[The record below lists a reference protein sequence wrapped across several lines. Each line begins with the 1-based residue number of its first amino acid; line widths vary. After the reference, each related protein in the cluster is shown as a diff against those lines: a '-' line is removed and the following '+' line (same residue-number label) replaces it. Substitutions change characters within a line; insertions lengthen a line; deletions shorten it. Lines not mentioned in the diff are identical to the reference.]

1 MMIYISCAKTMT
13 ARSKQQVPF
22 TTTPAFEADARQ
34 NAMHM
39 AQFSAEE
46 LARMLR
52 INSRL
57 AAENRLRY
65 QDFLSPDNQALPALL
80 SYTGIVFK
88 RTAPKDFTK
97 DDLEYAQ
104 QHLLISSF
112 LYGLLR
118 PLDLIKNYR
127 LEGDVRLSE
136 NNNETMFNFW
146 KPRLTDYFI
155 AQIKQQ
161 GGLS

>member
-57 AAENRLRY
+57 PVARQSGLAC
-65 QDFLSPDNQALPALL
+65 PAL
-80 SYTGIVFK
+80 I
-88 RTAPKDFTK
+88 
-97 DDLEYAQ
+97 
-104 QHLLISSF
+104 
-112 LYGLLR
+112 
-118 PLDLIKNYR
+118 YR
-127 LEGDVRLSE
+127 YCLQ
-136 NNNETMFNFW
+136 
-146 KPRLTDYFI
+146 TDCPERFH
-155 AQIKQQ
+155 K
-161 GGLS
+161 G

>member
-65 QDFLSPDNQALPALL
+65 QKLPVARQSGLACPALIYRYCL
-80 SYTGIVFK
+80 QTDCPK
-88 RTAPKDFTK
+88 RFHK
-97 DDLEYAQ
+97 
-104 QHLLISSF
+104 
-112 LYGLLR
+112 G
-118 PLDLIKNYR
+118 
-127 LEGDVRLSE
+127 
-136 NNNETMFNFW
+136 
-146 KPRLTDYFI
+146 
-155 AQIKQQ
+155 
-161 GGLS
+161 

>member
-65 QDFLSPDNQALPALL
+65 QDFLSPDNQALPALI
-80 SYTGIVFK
+80 SYS
-88 RTAPKDFTK
+88 APSMQYPSSLDCRITFI
-97 DDLEYAQ
+97 LPV
-104 QHLLISSF
+104 LGVPISH
-112 LYGLLR
+112 
-118 PLDLIKNYR
+118 
-127 LEGDVRLSE
+127 
-136 NNNETMFNFW
+136 T
-146 KPRLTDYFI
+146 
-155 AQIKQQ
+155 
-161 GGLS
+161 

>member
-65 QDFLSPDNQALPALL
+65 QDFLSPDNQPCLPALIYWYCL
-80 SYTGIVFK
+80 QTDCPK
-88 RTAPKDFTK
+88 RFHK
-97 DDLEYAQ
+97 
-104 QHLLISSF
+104 
-112 LYGLLR
+112 G
-118 PLDLIKNYR
+118 
-127 LEGDVRLSE
+127 
-136 NNNETMFNFW
+136 
-146 KPRLTDYFI
+146 
-155 AQIKQQ
+155 
-161 GGLS
+161 